1 MAERRTLRIAG
12 HVAGGEQRR
21 DRLHP
26 RSIRPYRDYQ
36 KG

>member
-1 MAERRTLRIAG
+1 MAERQTLRIAG

-21 DRLHP
+21 DRLRP
-26 RSIRPYRDYQ
+26 WSIRPYRDYQ